1 MDVSSIMAVELK
13 EGDVSTEVV
22 PTVQVSIAVVPVGYI
37 FAEAVVFRAI
47 VDLAADVKKGIIIT
61 EVIVPAVVISAELV
75 PRVEVSVIIS
85 AEVVV

>member
-1 MDVSSIMAVELK
+1 M
-13 EGDVSTEVV
+13 
-22 PTVQVSIAVVPVGYI
+22 
-37 FAEAVVFRAI
+37 
-47 VDLAADVKKGIIIT
+47 DLAADVKKGIIIT